1 MKVPTPALRPKN
13 PYIDRRGGRG
23 MYKKGQATELAV
35 PDQNGVVAVATRKPQ
50 RLPEYLSHEEINA
63 MIRAAPTEQARLLML
78 LQWRGGLRISEA
90 LHLRPA
96 DVRFDSVELFVRQGK
111 GNKDRLVR
119 LHTELAQALGAAIGF
134 AKIKVDEPIVG
145 VARMTAH
152 RWYKQAL
159 VRCQASGMVFEGR
172 RVTTHT
178 LRHSAARHWL
188 VNGVPMNVVQLW
200 LGHANLRT
208 TEIYTK
214 LISDPG
220 TSSSCG

>member
-1 MKVPTPALRPKN
+1 MPKD
-13 PYIDRRGGRG
+13 YARDRRGGRG
-23 MYKKGQATELAV
+23 IYKKPTTTALAIV
-35 PDQNGVVAVATRKPQ
+35 EDGTHEVAPRKPQ
-50 RLPEYLSHEEINA
+50 RLPEYLSHEEVNA
-63 MIRAAPTEQARLLML
+63 LIRAAPTEQARLLMI

-90 LHLRPA
+90 LSLRPA
-96 DVRFDSVELFVRQGK
+96 DVRFDSVELVVRQGK
-111 GNKDRLVR
+111 GHKDRLVR

-134 AKIKVDEPIVG
+134 AKIKADEPIVG

-159 VRCQASGMVFEGR
+159 RRCEASGVIFDGR
-172 RVTTHT
+172 HVSTHT

-188 VNGVPMNVVQLW
+188 VNGVPMNIVQLW

-220 TSSSCG
+220 GFMEKVP